1 MIDINVS
8 RLVMP
13 AMMGLSALFAGCAT
27 QPREPTDYAAFLK
40 AKPASLLVLPPL
52 NESTDVKAT
61 PGVWAQA
68 TRPLAEA
75 GYYVMPITLVD
86 ETFKQNGL
94 TGASDIHDVSAQ
106 KLRDFFGADAA
117 VYLRVKQY
125 GTSYSV
131 ITSDTVVVVEA
142 RIVDLRSG
150 QQLWQGTAR
159 ASSAEQQQQSQG
171 GLVGLLVTALV
182 KQIIGTATDA
192 GFNYA
197 GIANQRLLSAPVP
210 HGVVYGPR
218 SPNFGQ
224 VPATAR

>member
-1 MIDINVS
+1 MININVS
-8 RLVMP
+8 RFFLP
-13 AMMGLSALFAGCAT
+13 AALGLCVVFVGCAA
-27 QPREPTDYAAFLK
+27 PRAPTDYAAFLQ

-61 PGVWAQA
+61 SGVWAQA

-94 TGASDIHDVSAQ
+94 TGASDIHDVSVQ

-117 VYLRVKQY
+117 VYLKIKQY
-125 GTSYSV
+125 GTSYAV
-131 ITSDTVVVVEA
+131 ISSDTVVSVEA
-142 RIVDLRSG
+142 RIIDLRTG

-171 GLVGLLVTALV
+171 GLIGLLVMAAV

-192 GFNYA
+192 GFSYA
-197 GIANQRLLSAPVP
+197 GIANHRLLSAPMP

-218 SPNFGQ
+218 SPSFGQ
-224 VPATAR
+224 VPVSPR